1 MHLQWFPGHMT
12 KALRM
17 MEQEVKL
24 CDGIVMVLDAR
35 APFAC
40 LNKKLSAVFGNK
52 PVVYALNKSDLV
64 SSEDIKKVESEFI
77 KEGKSV
83 VSVVGT
89 NEKSAV
95 KVYNAIVGALS
106 DVKKRYEQKGVKKP
120 LRVMVAGIPNTGKST
135 IINLLCG
142 SKRAKT
148 GDKAGVTKDKQWVK
162 VKDLELLD
170 TPGTT
175 PPSFENQTLAKY
187 LAFIGSINDE
197 IVDFV
202 ELAVDLIAYLQENYN
217 GVIDGVYKISTEGS
231 SPYEIFNLIAV
242 SRGAIKKGGEVDDE
256 RASKLIIGDL
266 RKGKLGKIYFN

>member
-64 SSEDIKKVESEFI
+64 TSEDIKRAESEFI

-89 NEKSAV
+89 NEKSAT
-95 KVYNAIVGALS
+95 KVYNAIVSALA
-106 DVKKRYEQKGVKKP
+106 DVKKRYEQKGVKK
-120 LRVMVAGIPNTGKST
+120 
-135 IINLLCG
+135 
-142 SKRAKT
+142 
-148 GDKAGVTKDKQWVK
+148 DKG
-162 VKDLELLD
+162 
-170 TPGTT
+170 
-175 PPSFENQTLAKY
+175 
-187 LAFIGSINDE
+187 
-197 IVDFV
+197 
-202 ELAVDLIAYLQENYN
+202 
-217 GVIDGVYKISTEGS
+217 
-231 SPYEIFNLIAV
+231 
-242 SRGAIKKGGEVDDE
+242 
-256 RASKLIIGDL
+256 
-266 RKGKLGKIYFN
+266 

>member
-64 SSEDIKKVESEFI
+64 SSEDIKRAESEFI

-89 NEKSAV
+89 NEKSAT
-95 KVYNAIVGALS
+95 KVYNAIVSALA

-162 VKDLELLD
+162 VRDLELLD

-202 ELAVDLIAYLQENYN
+202 ELAVELIAYLEENYN
-217 GVIDGVYKISTEGS
+217 GVINNVYKVSCNNLT
-231 SPYEIFNLIAV
+231 PYEIFNLIAV

-256 RASKLIIGDL
+256 RASKMIISDL